1 MGRMDST
8 QLQRALHLAQEVAMA
23 PSAMLLAAFRSRAFR
38 VETKSDGSPVT
49 ELDRRAEAVMRAVI
63 RMSPEFGHLP
73 ILGEE
78 AGLEGEAAVY
88 QWLLDPIDGTVSY
101 TRGIPTF
108 GTIVALEDTVS
119 GQALVGVIHHPHFGE
134 TYAAAR
140 GLGSWCQGQRL
151 QVSSA
156 TDLRTALVSAPDAY
170 QFHRTSLDAAHQR
183 LWQACD
189 HLRGY
194 TDCWAHTQAARGI
207 IDAVVEPMLNTWDI
221 RATQVLIE
229 EAGGKQITRPSAY
242 PGALDAIFGC
252 PALVDQLADL
262 VYGSEAR

>member
-1 MGRMDST
+1 MNAT
-8 QLQRALHLAQEVAMA
+8 QLQHALQLAQEVAMA
-23 PSAMLLAAFRSRAFR
+23 PSAMLLAAFRSRAFD
-38 VETKSDGSPVT
+38 VDTKSDGSLVT
-49 ELDRRAEAVMRAVI
+49 EMDRRAEAVMRAII
-63 RMSPEFGHLP
+63 RMSPDFGHLP

-78 AGLEGEAAVY
+78 AGLEGEPAAY
-88 QWLLDPIDGTVSY
+88 RWLLDPIDGTVSY

-108 GTIVALEDTVS
+108 GTIVALEDIAS
-119 GQALVGVIHHPHFGE
+119 ERALVGVIHLPHAGE

-156 TDLRTALVSAPDAY
+156 SDLRTALVSAPDAY
-170 QFHRTSLDAAHQR
+170 QFHRALLDDAHQR

-194 TDCWAHTQAARGI
+194 TDCWAHTQAACGV
-207 IDAVVEPMLNTWDI
+207 IDVVVEPMLNTWDI

-229 EAGGKQITRPSAY
+229 EAGGKQVTRPSAY
-242 PGALDAIFGC
+242 PGARDAVFGS
-252 PALVDQLADL
+252 PTLVDQLVDL

>member
-1 MGRMDST
+1 METT
-8 QLQRALHLAQEVAMA
+8 QLQHALALAQEVAMA

-38 VETKSDGSPVT
+38 VDTKADGSPVT
-49 ELDRRAEAVMRAVI
+49 EMDRRAEAIMRAII
-63 RMSPEFGHLP
+63 RMSPDFGHLP

-78 AGLEGEAAVY
+78 AGLEGNAAAY

-108 GTIVALEDTVS
+108 GTIVALEDTAS
-119 GQALVGVIHHPHFGE
+119 GQALVGVIHLPHFDE

-140 GLGSWCQGQRL
+140 GLGSWCQGRRL
-151 QVSSA
+151 HVSGA

-170 QFHRTSLDAAHQR
+170 QFHRASLDAAHGR

-194 TDCWAHTQAARGI
+194 TDCWAHTQAACGV
-207 IDAVVEPMLNTWDI
+207 IDVVVEPMLNTWDI
-221 RATQVLIE
+221 RATEVLIE
-229 EAGGKQITRPSAY
+229 EAGGKQIARPSAY
-242 PGALDAIFGC
+242 PGALDTIFGS
-252 PALVDQLADL
+252 PALVDQLADI
-262 VYGSEAR
+262 VYGSEAT

>member
-1 MGRMDST
+1 MNTT
-8 QLQRALHLAQEVAMA
+8 QLQDAWQLAREVAMA
-23 PSAMLLAAFRSRAFR
+23 PSAMLLAAFRSRAFH
-38 VETKSDGSPVT
+38 VETKFDDSPVT
-49 ELDRRAEAVMRAVI
+49 EMDRRAEVLMRAVI
-63 RMSPEFGHLP
+63 RASPAFGHLP

-78 AGLEGEAAVY
+78 AGLEGDSAAY

-108 GTIVALEDTVS
+108 GTIVALEETAS
-119 GQALVGVIHHPHFGE
+119 ARALIGVIHLPHFGE

-140 GLGSWCQGQRL
+140 GLGSWCQDQRL

-170 QFHRTSLDAAHQR
+170 QFHRASLDAVHQR
-183 LWQACD
+183 LWQTCD

-194 TDCWAHTQAARGI
+194 TDCWAHTQAARGV

-221 RATQVLIE
+221 RATEVLIE

-242 PGALDAIFGC
+242 PGALDAIFGSS
-252 PALVDQLADL
+252 ALVDQLANL
-262 VYGSEAR
+262 IYGSEAR